1 MATKQTATRAEVT
14 LRDLRR
20 DEGDLLDALVALS
33 RQHGRNRG
41 LDDRDGR
48 RPRRPRAMKGSDR
61 PARFTFQLGLRGH
74 PTRLVPGSGGV
85 RWCQ

>member
-48 RPRRPRAMKGSDR
+48 RPRRL
-61 PARFTFQLGLRGH
+61 AR
-74 PTRLVPGSGGV
+74 
-85 RWCQ
+85 